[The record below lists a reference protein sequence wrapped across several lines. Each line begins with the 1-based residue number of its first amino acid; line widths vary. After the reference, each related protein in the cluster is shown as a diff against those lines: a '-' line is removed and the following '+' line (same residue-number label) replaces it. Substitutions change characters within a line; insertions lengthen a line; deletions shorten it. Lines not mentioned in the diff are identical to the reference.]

1 MLSQVLES
9 RLVLN
14 EKKLLGRLWKEHSPR
29 AFLTSCTGGC
39 LRYPRNWQDAIG
51 GWSPGQSQTYV
62 RTTRKRISA
71 MQARVAKMLRE
82 GQGEALGERELEED
96 LGAFMVILGYTNQV
110 AQEQVAKLAR
120 ARAFVAR
127 SQPELVSLEG
137 GKVEKELELVE
148 EEEEESENGEEVEVS
163 GDDGLDWRRTA
174 WGETVVE
181 STGTVALV

>member
-14 EKKLLGRLWKEHSPR
+14 EEKLLCDDVLGRLWKEHSPR
-29 AFLTSCTGGC
+29 AFLTSCTGC
-39 LRYPRNWQDAIG
+39 LRYTRNWQDAIG

-82 GQGEALGERELEED
+82 GQSEALGERELEED
-96 LGAFMVILGYTNQV
+96 LGAFMVTLGYTSQV

-127 SQPELVSLEG
+127 SQPEHVTLEG
-137 GKVEKELELVE
+137 GKEEKDLELVE
-148 EEEEESENGEEVEVS
+148 EEEEGRKMVRRLRLAVTMGRIGEGQHGAKQWWS
-163 GDDGLDWRRTA
+163 RR
-174 WGETVVE
+174 V
-181 STGTVALV
+181 L